1 MMLEMITSNS
11 DLILVTITGIV
22 TITSIL
28 VAGTK
33 TPSPDTVLGKIYKVL
48 EFLSLTI
55 GRAKETGRKE

>member
-1 MMLEMITSNS
+1 MLEMITSNS

-22 TITSIL
+22 TITSLL

>member
-1 MMLEMITSNS
+1 MMLEMVMSNS
-11 DLILVTITGIV
+11 DLILATITGVI

-55 GRAKETGRKE
+55 GRAKETGVK